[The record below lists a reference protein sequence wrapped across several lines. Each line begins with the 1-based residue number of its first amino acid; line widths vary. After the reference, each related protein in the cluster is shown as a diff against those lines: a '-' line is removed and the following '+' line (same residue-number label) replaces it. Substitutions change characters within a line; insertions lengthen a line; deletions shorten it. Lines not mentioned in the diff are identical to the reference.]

1 MNCRADAMSLRQSQ
15 ADEPAEPSPPM
26 LVKLTKERI
35 RKGMFIENVACPSK
49 EFAKRRFL
57 LSSDRDLAAIAR
69 SSASNVLINVA
80 LGLDADGHP
89 PKPRQSTRRT
99 GPSAGAK
106 GDPAEI
112 QQVRH
117 ELDQTRQ
124 ALKTRLTDM
133 VAGGPLDLDGL
144 SAVAGLNA
152 RTWRDS
158 AVIALEVTR
167 LKSKDETTYV
177 HSLAVS
183 GMMTLLG
190 DALDINDET
199 IALLGV
205 AGMLH
210 DIGKLLIPSE
220 ILNKPGELTARE
232 RDVIRSHPEVGHQLL
247 KTYPDIPPAVL
258 DICRLHHEALDG
270 SGYPLGLKEGAL
282 DLPVRLSTV
291 CDVFEA
297 LTSARPYKRPWGS
310 TEALSWMFARPHL
323 FDRKLVIRLGSV
335 LVDATF
341 T

>member
-1 MNCRADAMSLRQSQ
+1 
-15 ADEPAEPSPPM
+15 M
-26 LVKLTKERI
+26 LVKLNKDRL
-35 RKGMFIENVACPSK
+35 RKGMFIENVACPS
-49 EFAKRRFL
+49 EQFARRRFVL
-57 LSSDRDLAAIAR
+57 TSDRDLAAILG
-69 SSASNVLINVA
+69 SSASEVLINIA
-80 LGLDADGHP
+80 LGLDAAGRP
-89 PKPRQSTRRT
+89 PETRSKGT
-99 GPSAGAK
+99 GAK
-106 GDPAEI
+106 LQTVVGGNAADVSKIRET
-112 QQVRH
+112 
-117 ELDQTRQ
+117 LDHAKQ
-124 ALKTRLTDM
+124 ALKTRLCDL
-133 VAGGPLDLDGL
+133 VAGGPLDMDALT
-144 SAVAGLNA
+144 AVADTNA
-152 RTWRDS
+152 RTWSDS

-190 DALDINDET
+190 RALEVEDET

-210 DIGKLLIPSE
+210 DIGKLLIPGE

-232 RDVIRSHPEVGHQLL
+232 RDVIRSHPEVGYQLL
-247 KTYPDIPPAVL
+247 KTYPGIPQTVL

-270 SGYPLGLKEGAL
+270 SGYPLGLKKGAL

-297 LTSARPYKRPWGS
+297 LTSVRPYKRAWGS
-310 TEALSWMFARPHL
+310 TEALSWMYARPHL
-323 FDRKLVIRLGSV
+323 FDRKMVIRLGSV